1 MAYIVPSPRCLFHP
15 VGLNSVHVRM
25 LKKETTTKNQ
35 CVSTT
40 QHRSQGIRGCVSV
53 MATLKLRV
61 LLKIIADLL
70 DWRYGYSLLP
80 LEYLIKKSRVMP
92 THEASEVSH
101 YGQIMQCIITCSAV
115 MYSWL
120 SDIWIC
126 NFGHPLSWHSIYVSK
141 DLKTRGYFS
150 KLKGARE
157 RKILGNTGLVHSRE

>member
-1 MAYIVPSPRCLFHP
+1 
-15 VGLNSVHVRM
+15 
-25 LKKETTTKNQ
+25 
-35 CVSTT
+35 
-40 QHRSQGIRGCVSV
+40 
-53 MATLKLRV
+53 
-61 LLKIIADLL
+61 
-70 DWRYGYSLLP
+70 
-80 LEYLIKKSRVMP
+80 MP

-101 YGQIMQCIITCSAV
+101 YGQIMQCIITCAAV